1 MCNHDTT
8 IGKAIRSKITAM
20 GIKQSVA
27 MRMIAKHCN
36 CSPITVYGWLT
47 GGRPLRKYLPGI
59 SNALNLRESRLQ
71 NIWLSTAVAAKAKD
85 ISVKPWTY
93 ESDTFQGKVEKAV
106 SKTPRSINSFVPNV
120 DDLQVAVSL
129 VKLGKDR
136 RDNVLGLVNILELG
150 RNL

>member
-8 IGKAIRSKITAM
+8 IGKAIRSKIKAM

-27 MRMIAKHCN
+27 MRMIAKHCD

-71 NIWLSTAVAAKAKD
+71 DIWLSTAVAAKA
-85 ISVKPWTY
+85 
-93 ESDTFQGKVEKAV
+93 SDTLTARVTKKAV
-106 SKTPRSINSFVPNV
+106 SKTPRSINSFVPNA

>member
-8 IGKAIRSKITAM
+8 IGQAIRSKIKAM

-36 CSPITVYGWLT
+36 CSPITVYGWIS

-71 NIWLSTAVAAKAKD
+71 NIWLGTSVAAKASD
-85 ISVKPWTY
+85 VKKITN
-93 ESDTFQGKVEKAV
+93 TF
-106 SKTPRSINSFVPNV
+106 TPNA
-120 DDLQVAVSL
+120 DDLQVAVNI
-129 VKLGKDR
+129 VKLGQHR
-136 RDNVLGLVNILELG
+136 RDNVMKLVEVLELG
-150 RNL
+150 RTIA

>member
-8 IGKAIRSKITAM
+8 IGKAIRSKIKAM

-27 MRMIAKHCN
+27 MRMIAKHCD

-71 NIWLSTAVAAKAKD
+71 DIWLGTAVAAKA
-85 ISVKPWTY
+85 
-93 ESDTFQGKVEKAV
+93 SDTPTTRVA
-106 SKTPRSINSFVPNV
+106 PRSINSFVPNV

>member
-8 IGKAIRSKITAM
+8 IGKAIRSKIKAM

-27 MRMIAKHCN
+27 MRMIAKHCD

-71 NIWLSTAVAAKAKD
+71 DIWLSTAVAAKA
-85 ISVKPWTY
+85 
-93 ESDTFQGKVEKAV
+93 SDTLTTRVTKKAI
-106 SKTPRSINSFVPNV
+106 SKTPRSINSFVPNA